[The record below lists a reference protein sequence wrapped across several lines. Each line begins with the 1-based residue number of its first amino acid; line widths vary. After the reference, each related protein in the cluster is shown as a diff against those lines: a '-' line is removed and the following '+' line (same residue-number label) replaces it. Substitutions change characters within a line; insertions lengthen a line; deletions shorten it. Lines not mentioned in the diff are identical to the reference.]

1 MCCVFSL
8 LTTSQSAPS
17 AWLRSTETK
26 VTWRRKKRNPTE
38 VRKEAQAIN
47 PCLCCET
54 CWTPSYSSQWME
66 MRSRLTS
73 LTAVWQRKRTTSG
86 PIHPRLLR
94 YQSSSRRSAAVTQCP
109 VFVLIMLTAYWFF
122 RIRRTDR
129 HRCNPRSLQHPGQW
143 CEAQSEFCMA
153 VSPAV
158 GSNLRAQGLLCNT
171 TSRNLN
177 SKLKEEYWLS
187 AQISPPKV

>member
-38 VRKEAQAIN
+38 VRKEARAIN
-47 PCLCCET
+47 HCLCCET

-94 YQSSSRRSAAVTQCP
+94 YQSSSRRSAAVTQCR
-109 VFVLIMLTAYWFF
+109 VLCLSWLCWPCIGFSGSEGQIVTVA
-122 RIRRTDR
+122 I
-129 HRCNPRSLQHPGQW
+129 PGVNNIQVSGVKHS
-143 CEAQSEFCMA
+143 QLCMA

-171 TSRNLN
+171 QN
-177 SKLKEEYWLS
+177 
-187 AQISPPKV
+187 

>member
-47 PCLCCET
+47 HCLCCET

-94 YQSSSRRSAAVTQCP
+94 YQSSSRRSAAVTQCR
-109 VFVLIMLTAYWFF
+109 VLCLCWLCWP
-122 RIRRTDR
+122 RIGFSGSEGQIVTVAIPGVNNIQVSGVKHSQSFAVQTSERRVCSVTPQAEIWIQ
-129 HRCNPRSLQHPGQW
+129 N
-143 CEAQSEFCMA
+143 
-153 VSPAV
+153 
-158 GSNLRAQGLLCNT
+158 
-171 TSRNLN
+171 
-177 SKLKEEYWLS
+177 
-187 AQISPPKV
+187 